1 LDFSINPEIDKL
13 VGEKKQDIDFI
24 KEIELT
30 IAEVFVL
37 LDIAC
42 IDEHTNQKLVNMC
55 LKDEK
60 CTKRCYNHV
69 YLQNLI
75 KSELTEMLKNDK
87 QRVF

>member
-1 LDFSINPEIDKL
+1 LDFSINPELNEFAGK
-13 VGEKKQDIDFI
+13 VKWDIDFI
-24 KEIELT
+24 KEIELA
-30 IAEVFVL
+30 IATVFVL

-42 IDEHTNQKLVNMC
+42 IDENTHQKLVNMC
-55 LKDEK
+55 LKDEI